1 MFGGFDGDGGAER
14 GGLPAH
20 AVGLAVGEV
29 LGGVLRGEQG
39 LSHGLGVALAGPLP
53 VAGLGRGLI
62 GALPVEALGV
72 GANPVDLDGVAADGG
87 LHVRVRVVGVG
98 LLPRAG
104 QVGRL
109 GLGLLLLG
117 LGL

>member
-29 LGGVLRGEQG
+29 LGGILRGEERAG
-39 LSHGLGVALAGPLP
+39 HGHGVVLAGPLP
-53 VAGLGRGLI
+53 NAGLGRGLI

-72 GANPVDLDGVAADGG
+72 GANPVDLDGVAADGSF
-87 LHVRVRVVGVG
+87 HV
-98 LLPRAG
+98 
-104 QVGRL
+104 
-109 GLGLLLLG
+109 
-117 LGL
+117 